1 MNNINYEEK
10 EYSWKAEQENLLKKW
25 GDHALC
31 YRLMHDRAYK
41 KYWCLNAWFNIPV
54 IIISTVTGTGNFAS
68 VGIQGLN
75 NSTFIFVLGAMNILS
90 GILATINS
98 YIGIAQKIE
107 AHRITSISWD
117 KFNRKIQ
124 IELAKIRDDRI
135 NAKDFI
141 RHTIDEYNRLID
153 ISPILSND
161 IIRWFIKIIDT
172 GYFDDDFDDA
182 LLCLY
187 DCLCFPFGCYI
198 CSFCKLCCSK
208 KRKKT
213 NRFNNLHNIE
223 LPEIVG
229 YIKPILIA
237 NEKSFIENN
246 KNIEDSTNFKI
257 NILPKD
263 ISLTSSIQDSNI
275 TITNV
280 KTDSDSENIYSPY
293 V

>member
-1 MNNINYEEK
+1 MNNINSEEK
-10 EYSWKAEQENLLKKW
+10 DYPWKDEQEKLLKKW

-68 VGIQGLN
+68 ASVQGLN
-75 NSTFIFVLGAMNILS
+75 NNIFIFILGTMNILS

-98 YIGIAQKIE
+98 YIGIAQKLE

-172 GYFDDDFDDA
+172 GYFDDDFDDG

-187 DCLCFPFGCYI
+187 DCLCFPFGCYV
-198 CSFCKLCCSK
+198 CNFFKLCCGK
-208 KRKKT
+208 KRKKN
-213 NRFNNLHNIE
+213 NRFNNLHNID

-237 NEKSFIENN
+237 KEKSFVSNTKINFPIISNIIENN
-246 KNIEDSTNFKI
+246 
-257 NILPKD
+257 LPKD
-263 ISLTSSIQDSNI
+263 TSSTD
-275 TITNV
+275 TNT
-280 KTDSDSENIYSPY
+280 KTDSDSENLYSSI